1 MAFLS
6 SSREAPIVKTVAW
19 RVADRAYTEPPF
31 NPFDGEGARLHGGRW
46 NNAGI
51 PAIYAAG
58 ACSLALLE
66 VLVHVPDLVVLQGYV
81 VYRVEIPEGLILDVP
96 FEQLP
101 NNWNQPGLVPELRRL
116 GDEWAAARSSAAL
129 RVPSAIVP
137 VEYNYVLNPRHPDFL
152 KVGLGPREPLPVDP
166 RLLKK

>member
-1 MAFLS
+1 MS
-6 SSREAPIVKTVAW
+6 TVVW
-19 RVADRAYTEPPF
+19 RVADRAYTDPPF
-31 NPFDGEGARLHGGRW
+31 NPFDGEGARLFGGRW

-51 PAIYAAG
+51 PAVYAAG
-58 ACSLALLE
+58 VCSLALLE

-81 VYRVEIPEGLILDVP
+81 VYRAQIPDELILDVP

-101 NNWNQPGLVPELRRL
+101 DSWNQPGLVPDLRRL
-116 GDEWAAARSSAAL
+116 GDEWAQAKSSVAL

-137 VEYNYVLNPRHPDFL
+137 VEFNYVLNPRHPEF
-152 KVGLGPREPLPVDP
+152 GLVEVGPREPLPVDP

>member
-1 MAFLS
+1 MS
-6 SSREAPIVKTVAW
+6 TVVW
-19 RVADRAYTEPPF
+19 RVADRAYTDPPF
-31 NPFDGEGARLHGGRW
+31 NPFDGEGARLFGGRW

-51 PAIYAAG
+51 PAVYAAG

-81 VYRVEIPEGLILDVP
+81 VYRAQIPDELILDVP

-101 NNWNQPGLVPELRRL
+101 DSWNQPGLVPDLRRL
-116 GDEWAAARSSAAL
+116 GDEWAQAKSSVAL

-137 VEYNYVLNPRHPDFL
+137 VEFNYVLNPRHPEF
-152 KVGLGPREPLPVDP
+152 GLVEVGPREPLPVDP

>member
-1 MAFLS
+1 MS
-6 SSREAPIVKTVAW
+6 TVVW

-46 NNAGI
+46 NTAGV
-51 PAIYAAG
+51 PVVYAAG

-66 VLVHVPDLVVLQGYV
+66 VLVHVPDLVVLQGYC
-81 VYRVEIPEGLILDVP
+81 VYRVEVPDSLIADVP
-96 FEQLP
+96 FEALP
-101 NNWNQPGLVPELRRL
+101 ENWNQPGLVPDLRKL
-116 GDEWAAARSSAAL
+116 GDEWARSRASVAL

-137 VEYNYVLNPRHPDFL
+137 VEHNFVLNPRHPDF
-152 KVGLGPREPLPVDP
+152 GLLEVGPREPLPVDP

>member
-1 MAFLS
+1 MA
-6 SSREAPIVKTVAW
+6 TVW

-46 NNAGI
+46 NNAGV
-51 PAIYAAG
+51 PVVYAAG

-66 VLVHVPDLVVLQGYV
+66 VLVHVPDLVVLQTYV
-81 VYRVEIPEGLILDVP
+81 VFRVEVPEALIVDVE
-96 FEQLP
+96 FEKLP
-101 NNWNQPGLVPELRRL
+101 ANWNQPGLVSDLRRL
-116 GDEWAAARSSAAL
+116 GDEWANSRSSVAL

-137 VEYNYVLNPRHPDFL
+137 VEYNFVLNPRHPEFAQ
-152 KVGLGPREPLPVDP
+152 VEVGPREPLPVDP

>member
-1 MAFLS
+1 MS
-6 SSREAPIVKTVAW
+6 TVVW

-31 NPFDGEGARLHGGRW
+31 NPFDGEGARLYGGRW

-66 VLVHVPDLVVLQGYV
+66 VLVHVPELVVLQGYV
-81 VYRVEIPEGLILDVP
+81 VYRVAIPEGLILDVP
-96 FEQLP
+96 FEALP
-101 NNWNQPGLVPELRRL
+101 DNWNQPGLVPGLRRL
-116 GDEWAAARSSAAL
+116 GDAWAKAKTSVAL

-137 VEYNYVLNPRHPDFL
+137 VEFNYVINPRHPEFE
-152 KVGLGPREPLPVDP
+152 KVEVGPREPLPIDP